1 MTLARFPITA
11 EQINDVVTEFYR
23 RIRLHDVLGPVFFK
37 TVPDEPEI
45 WVEHEAKIARFW
57 RNAILFERSYDGN
70 PQQVHSQRP
79 AVLPEHFALWLDLFD
94 ETVND
99 TLPED
104 LATSWSALA
113 HRIGRGLRIGLIQSK
128 QKAGDVPSLA

>member
-1 MTLARFPITA
+1 MTLARFPISA

-23 RIRLHDVLGPVFFK
+23 RIRLHDTLGPVFFQ

-45 WVEHEAKIARFW
+45 WREHEEKIARFW

-79 AVLPEHFALWLDLFD
+79 AVMPEHFALWLDLFD
-94 ETVND
+94 ETVNE
-99 TLPED
+99 TLPGD
-104 LATSWSALA
+104 LASSWSALA
-113 HRIGRGLRIGLIQSK
+113 HRIGNGLRMGVVQSR
-128 QKAGDVPSLA
+128 QKPGGVPVLK

>member
-11 EQINDVVTEFYR
+11 DQINDVVTEFYR
-23 RIRLHDVLGPVFFK
+23 RIRIHDTLGPVFFK

-45 WVEHEAKIARFW
+45 WREHEDKIARFW

-70 PQQVHSQRP
+70 PQQIHSQRP
-79 AVLPEHFALWLDLFD
+79 AVLPEHFDLWLKLFD
-94 ETVND
+94 EVLKD
-99 TLPED
+99 TLPDD
-104 LATSWSALA
+104 LGQSWSALA
-113 HRIGRGLRIGLIQSK
+113 HRIGSGLRMGVTYAR